1 MIVPCNTTVD
11 VIFNFGGKNF
21 TIPPNAYILGP
32 ISSNGVDVEPIDTTR
47 GICMSGFSSGNDGKQ
62 SLLDCSAHDSYVE
75 QDSGQ

>member
-1 MIVPCNTTVD
+1 MIVPCNTAVD

-32 ISSNGVDVEPIDTTR
+32 VSQDVASE